1 MSHRVVV
8 MYLEALQSVAL
19 KVAGARVV
27 SDVLASVVDGLTTQ
41 PEVALARIWLV
52 APGDICT

>member
-19 KVAGARVV
+19 QVAAARVV

-41 PEVALARIWLV
+41 AEVALARI
-52 APGDICT
+52 